1 MRHLNK
7 IEGKDLARLNPTDF
21 ALLLRILLYAE
32 AKMRDI
38 ARSGVHVSTAINV
51 SDGGED
57 GRWAASLIPSDYIP
71 NPLTV
76 YQIKAEKISPG
87 ECAAELFVASVGQKK
102 KKAGKQP
109 KAKKAKLKP
118 AVVDAFQ
125 KKGCYCFFCSARY
138 PHTQITARLAKVR
151 AALTKAVRRF
161 KNAQLVFLD
170 ADKIAAWAN
179 LHAPAVAFVT
189 SALRLSPEEALRDW
203 RAWSRDQEL
212 TKYPFELNPYLEAH
226 VTNLRTLMQNPKQIA
241 RVYGPSGVGKTRLVY
256 EIFRPA
262 AGGGTA
268 PDSTMA
274 DCVVYLDLS
283 TNPDDKIDA
292 VQLIAE
298 SGMSG
303 TLIVD
308 NCSAVNHG
316 KLTRFANFN
325 GANISLVTIDYEE
338 QKLPDSALGV
348 ALDPARMGD
357 IVHRILR
364 KIPELKALTDA
375 QIGHIAQFS
384 HGFPQIAVLM
394 AKQRAAPTMEQL
406 NELEFAKKLLW
417 GRDPPDPAAL
427 KMLQVLAI
435 FANIGADGN
444 VAGQLTFVR
453 DRLCHLADDQQ
464 LRAMAVRFLKLRV
477 IQQAGDYWLVA
488 PRPLAVALAASWWES
503 ATANQIR
510 DLLPELEQHKL
521 LEPLCQQLR
530 LLSFSNRLNQITA
543 ELCGPTGPF
552 VQAEL
557 MFSPAGS
564 QLFRSLAELNP
575 EPALDALHCLVA
587 DQTIEQLR
595 KLSGPPRRNVIWAL
609 EKLCWPADLFPKA
622 AATMLKFAAAESETW
637 ANNSTGQ
644 FAQLFQVFL
653 SGTRRP
659 AVDRLD
665 VIRDALANPDEAVR
679 RVCIAALGQALYTGT
694 FTRSGGVEVR
704 GSSLPEEDWSP
715 ANWNEMWDYQI
726 AAFDLLATVAVQD
739 SELGR
744 QAKKVAGNNVRTM
757 LRPPVLDRSEPTII
771 SLAKHFNGFWP
782 EARSS
787 LENVL
792 EHDVSGQAAIRPRL
806 ENLRQFLEPSATA
819 DRLEQY
825 VTHAG
830 YRHRKLPNETF
841 EDLAGQTASALGA
854 ELGPLWAQ
862 TPEIAMLFRGRPD
875 KVFEFGEGLA
885 RTVTNPA
892 EFLAWALDSLKAT
905 PAAERNARLIV
916 GFLSAVRNPDLIEQ
930 TLRRVATDGELSPFY
945 ISLARSRPLTP
956 EDVIAIVQ
964 LVCAGT
970 LPATLIT
977 DLSYGSVTDAIPGDQ
992 LTSLLLPLARQRRE
1006 AISPIYGVL
1015 AMFAFN
1021 DADRWK
1027 QIRGAIRELMMLD
1040 GFVASLNDHE
1050 THHWEDHCQRL
1061 LASPDEELAV
1071 SLATQIVGTE
1081 EADGPDM
1088 TFDSPS
1094 KRVLTL
1100 LFARHGD
1107 KTWPIVGGALLRKNP
1122 FRMVGLLSADVVHLG
1137 PTPDQPPERF
1147 SCPFWALDAAV
1158 VIPWFKRHRKAV
1170 DQIFRSV
1177 ALFTTQP
1184 DHSFAWHPLVLAM
1197 MREFLEP
1204 RHASEIGS
1212 NLWSYGSTGSRVPYI
1227 RRRIHLLESLLK
1239 ETKPAL
1245 RTMAQTWIDY
1255 FKADLVAEQKEDAQ
1269 RQAGI
1274 W

>member
-7 IEGKDLARLNPTDF
+7 IEGTDLARLNPADF
-21 ALLLRILLYAE
+21 ALLLRILLYSE

-38 ARSGVHVSTAINV
+38 ARNGVHVSTAINV

-57 GRWAASLIPSDYIP
+57 GRWAAPLTPSDYIP

-87 ECAAELFVASVGQKK
+87 ECATEMFVASVDKK
-102 KKAGKQP
+102 TKKAGKKA

-118 AVVDAFQ
+118 AVAGAFRQ
-125 KKGCYCFFCSARY
+125 KGCYCFFCSARY
-138 PHTQITARLAKVR
+138 PQKQITARLAKVR
-151 AALTKAVRRF
+151 AALTKADQRF
-161 KNAQLVFLD
+161 KNAQLAFLD

-189 SALRLSPEEALRDW
+189 STLRLAPEEALRDW

-226 VTNLRTLMQNPKQIA
+226 VASLRTLMQNSKQIA

-256 EIFRPA
+256 EVFRPA

-274 DCVVYLDLS
+274 DCIVYLDLS

-316 KLTRFANFN
+316 KLTRFTNFN

-338 QKLPDSALGV
+338 QKLPDSAHGV
-348 ALDPARMGD
+348 ELDPARMGD
-357 IVHRILR
+357 IVQRILR

-417 GRDPPDPAAL
+417 GRDPPDPTAL
-427 KMLQVLAI
+427 KMLQVLAV

-453 DRLCHLADDQQ
+453 DRLCRLADDQQ
-464 LRAMAVRFLKLRV
+464 LRAMAVRFQKLRV

-503 ATANQIR
+503 ATAKQIR
-510 DLLPELEQHKL
+510 DLLPELEQCKL

-530 LLSFSNRLNQITA
+530 LLGFSNRLNQITA

-575 EPALDALHCLVA
+575 ELALDALHRLVA
-587 DQTIEQLR
+587 KQTIEQLR
-595 KLSGPPRRNVIWAL
+595 KLSGRPRRNVVWAL
-609 EKLCWPADLFPKA
+609 EKLCWPAPLFPKA

-644 FAQLFQVFL
+644 FAQLFQVLL

-659 AVDRLD
+659 AMDRLD
-665 VIRDALANPDEAVR
+665 VIRDALASGDEAAG
-679 RVCIAALGQALYTGT
+679 RVCIAALGKALYTGT

-704 GSSLPEEDWSP
+704 GSSLPEEDWQP

-726 AAFDLLATVAVQD
+726 AAFDLLAAVAVQD
-739 SELGR
+739 TELGR
-744 QAKKVAGNNVRTM
+744 EAKKVAGNNVRTV
-757 LRPPVLDRSEPTII
+757 LRPPVLDRAEPII
-771 SLAKHFNGFWP
+771 TSLAKHFKGFWP
-782 EARSS
+782 EARWS
-787 LENVL
+787 LENAL
-792 EHDVSGQAAIRPRL
+792 EHDVGGMAAIRTRL
-806 ENLRQFLEPSATA
+806 ENLRKILEPAATA
-819 DRLEQY
+819 ERLDQY

-830 YRHRKLPNETF
+830 YRHRELPDGTF

-854 ELGPLWAQ
+854 ELGPLWAR
-862 TPEIAMLFRGRPD
+862 TPEIAALFRGRPD
-875 KVFEFGEGLA
+875 KAFEFGEGLA
-885 RTVTNPA
+885 RTAVDPA
-892 EFLAWALDSLKAT
+892 EFLTWALDSLKAAKAT
-905 PAAERNARLIV
+905 ERNPTLLV
-916 GFLSAVRNPDLIEQ
+916 GFLSALKNPGLIEQ
-930 TLRRVATDGELSPFY
+930 ALCRVAADAELSVFY
-945 ISLARSRPLTP
+945 ITLARSRPLTA
-956 EDVIAIVQ
+956 EDVVAIVQ
-964 LVCAGT
+964 LVHAGT
-970 LPATLIT
+970 LPATLLT
-977 DLSYGSVTDAIPGDQ
+977 DLSYGSVTDTIHSDR
-992 LTSLLLPLARQRRE
+992 LTSLLLPLARERRE

-1021 DADRWK
+1021 DAVRWE
-1027 QIRGAIRELMMLD
+1027 QTRGAIRELMMLD
-1040 GFVASLNDHE
+1040 GFVAGLNDRE
-1050 THHWEDHCQRL
+1050 KYHWEDHCQAL
-1061 LASPDEELAV
+1061 FAGPDEALAV
-1071 SLATQIVGTE
+1071 SLVTQIVRAEDAG
-1081 EADGPDM
+1081 GPDM

-1094 KRVLTL
+1094 KRVLSI

-1107 KTWPIVGGALLRKNP
+1107 KTWPIVGDALLGKHP
-1122 FRMVGLLSADVVHLG
+1122 FRMIGLLSADTLHSG
-1137 PTPDQPPERF
+1137 PIPDQPPERF
-1147 SCPFWALDAAV
+1147 SSPFWALDAAV

-1170 DQIFRSV
+1170 DHIFRSV

-1184 DHSFAWHPLVLAM
+1184 DHSLAWHPLILAM
-1197 MREFLEP
+1197 MREFFEA

-1212 NLWSYGSTGSRVPYI
+1212 NLWSYSSTGSRVPYI
-1227 RRRIHLLESLLK
+1227 RRRIRLLESLLK

-1245 RTMAQTWIDY
+1245 RTMAQTWIDH
-1255 FKADLVAEQKEDAQ
+1255 FKADLLAEQKEDAQ
-1269 RQAGI
+1269 HQAGI